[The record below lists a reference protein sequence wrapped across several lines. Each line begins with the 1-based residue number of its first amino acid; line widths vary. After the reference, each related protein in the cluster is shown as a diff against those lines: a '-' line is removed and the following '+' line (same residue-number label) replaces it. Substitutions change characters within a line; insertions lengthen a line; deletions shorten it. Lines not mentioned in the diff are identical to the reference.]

1 MNSIKKNFLEG
12 LENSFFGQVRK
23 ILVASHRM
31 TSKFISE
38 SQIPIQV
45 DQLPVFMA
53 IYLHE
58 NLSQQEV
65 ANTLCR
71 DKASVKRTISHLEK
85 NGLVSIKPNPV
96 DKRANQVSLT
106 KEGEHAVHLINE
118 VINKVDHT
126 LREIAT
132 TDLDQLTHSLKI
144 LADNMIAGL
153 PDLQYDHHCQPI
165 KHS

>member
-12 LENSFFGQVRK
+12 LENSFFGQLRK

-65 ANTLCR
+65 ANALCR

-106 KEGEHAVHLINE
+106 KEGEEAVVLINE
-118 VINKVDHT
+118 VINKIDHS

-132 TDLDQLTHSLKI
+132 TDLDELTNSLKV
-144 LADNMIAGL
+144 LADNLATAL
-153 PDLQYDHHCQPI
+153 PDLQYDNCQPF